1 MSKFLDRLE
10 QIELGTSTSMGFG
23 ASRAQKP
30 PGMALVGLVSG
41 DHSEGIQTLTGL
53 VPDATL
59 VSGIGVPSVVKDLVQ
74 ALGSDIPWGARL
86 SSLDEKEAQ
95 ILEQGGCDLVAFDL
109 QNTAV
114 NAVASEDIAR
124 VLCIGMDIESEQL
137 RTIGALPV
145 DVLLLPM
152 ADVSAP
158 WSLLDL
164 AAIGKVSS
172 RVDKYILVETSQLP
186 DSKELEA
193 LRNIGVH
200 GLVIDVA
207 SVETKRLAELKTAM
221 QDMPRRRSGRK
232 ERVTAVLPSSAFPGG
247 FSPER
252 EEPEPEEDE

>member
-10 QIELGTSTSMGFG
+10 QIDLGTSTSMGFG
-23 ASRAQKP
+23 ASRAQRP

-41 DHSEGIQTLTGL
+41 NHSEGIQTLMGL
-53 VPDATL
+53 VSDATL

-86 SSLDEKEAQ
+86 SSLDENEAQ

-124 VLCIGMDIESEQL
+124 VLCIGMDIDSEQL

-172 RVDKYILVETSQLP
+172 RVDKYILVEVSQP
-186 DSKELEA
+186 PGPKELEA

-207 SVETKRLAELKTAM
+207 AVETKRLAELKTAM

-232 ERVTAVLPSSAFPGG
+232 ERVTAVVPSSAFPGG